1 MSRGCL
7 KLFANRSG
15 ESFAEKLSK
24 ELNVPISPMKTIDFA
39 DGESKLII
47 KESVRGCDAYVVQ
60 NCFDPSSERSIYKN
74 FFELL
79 QAGDALR
86 RSGANKVTAVI
97 PYHPFTRQDKSTGR
111 EPLTARLAADL
122 ISTGGFQ
129 NVICSDLHAKQIVG
143 FYKRTKIDNLPASN
157 IISAHFKENNP
168 TLNGNLVVMAPDA
181 GGAIRAEFYAR
192 KLQCRAAQ
200 AFKLRS
206 NEEANSVEKLKVA
219 GLVKG
224 LNVLIVDDMVDTA
237 GSVIKLIEALKE
249 KEVNKIFICC
259 THALLNGNA
268 LQNLTDSGIEV
279 IATDTIPRTQKFK
292 QKYPWYKEVSLAPLF
307 AKAIYNLNQNKSVS
321 ELYEDY

>member
-15 ESFAEKLSK
+15 EHFAEKLSK
-24 ELNVPISPMKTIDFA
+24 ELKIPISQMKTLDFA
-39 DGESKLII
+39 DGESKLIL

-79 QAGDALR
+79 QAGDALG
-86 RSGANKVTAVI
+86 RSGANKVTAVL
-97 PYHPFTRQDKSTGR
+97 PYHPFARQDKSTGR

-122 ISTGGFQ
+122 MHVAGFE

-157 IISAHFKENNP
+157 IILAHFKESNP

-181 GGAIRAEFYAR
+181 GGATRAEFYAR

-206 NEEANSVEKLKVA
+206 NEEANFVEKLKVA

-224 LNVLIVDDMVDTA
+224 YNVLIVDDMIDTA
-237 GSVIKLIEALKE
+237 GSVVKLVETLKE
-249 KEVNKIFICC
+249 KEVNKIFVCC
-259 THALLNGNA
+259 THALLNRNA
-268 LQNLTDSGIEV
+268 IENLSNLGVEV
-279 IATDTIPRTQKFK
+279 IATDSIPRTEEFK
-292 QKYPWYKEVSLAPLF
+292 QKATWYKEVSLAPLF
-307 AKAIYNLNQNKSVS
+307 SKAIYNLNQDKSVS